1 MQLQLI
7 QVSGRLVQ
15 VALQSSAASNT
26 STSSVLLRQAQ
37 AVSQQSI
44 DLLRLVTR
52 YAWKTQRPRDQGRS
66 LAVVGQRRQK
76 GDGISLHLPPLSI
89 QVWRQWHAGQEE
101 ALGPQA
107 CWGCYRKCRLSSGHQ
122 PNPPTLQCCPGA
134 PWAWTEEVRRRGGLL
149 QGPSDSQSMDTGFNR
164 TATCNDHGRGA
175 LQAVAT

>member
-66 LAVVGQRRQK
+66 LAVIGQCRQK

-89 QVWRQWHAGQEE
+89 QVWRQARKKHWDPKPAGDVIGS
-101 ALGPQA
+101 AG
-107 CWGCYRKCRLSSGHQ
+107 
-122 PNPPTLQCCPGA
+122 
-134 PWAWTEEVRRRGGLL
+134 
-149 QGPSDSQSMDTGFNR
+149 
-164 TATCNDHGRGA
+164 
-175 LQAVAT
+175 